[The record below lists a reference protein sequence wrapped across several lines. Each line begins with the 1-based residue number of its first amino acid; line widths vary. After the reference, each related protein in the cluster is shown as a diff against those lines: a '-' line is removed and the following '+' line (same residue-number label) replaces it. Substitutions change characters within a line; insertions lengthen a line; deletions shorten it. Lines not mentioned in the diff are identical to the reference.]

1 MAAFFS
7 KTFASAGNRKT
18 FTISTWLK
26 ITNIS
31 TATGQS
37 IFYGDTAGSTNGTND
52 DFYYANNKIYFGGYN
67 STYIISTALFRDV
80 SAWYHVVLS
89 VDTTQATSANRI
101 KLYVNGV
108 EQARTEGAG
117 YPAQNFDTAFIKS
130 GAFQICGNSPASGFG
145 LFNLASYYYIDG
157 TALTP
162 SSFGETDA
170 TTGIWKPK
178 SYSGSYGT
186 NGFFLKFENSA
197 SLGTDSSGNGNNF
210 TVNGTPTQTV
220 DTPSNNFATLNPLSN
235 SGSGIFLYGNLYYDG
250 NNTDDWS
257 KSISAT
263 LAVSKGKWYWEAKAT
278 SATDAEYEQLGVAKI
293 DKLAGYTSAVYN
305 SDFANMVQLHPST
318 PTITKAVGANYYLSS
333 GLTTNDTIMMA
344 LDMDNGRMWIGKNG
358 TWFANSSGNT
368 GSPSAGTY
376 PVWDTAEFTVGE
388 TYVPIVVNYY
398 AAKLTF
404 NFGSGF
410 FNTTAITS
418 PVSDTAGLG
427 KFQYAVPAGYY
438 SLCTKNINSQG

>member
-1 MAAFFS
+1 MADYLS
-7 KTFASAGNRKT
+7 KTYASAGNRRT

-80 SAWYHVVLS
+80 AAWYHIVLS

-108 EQARTEGAG
+108 EQARSEGAG
-117 YPAQNFDTAFIKS
+117 YPAQNFETAFIKS

-145 LFNLASYYYIDG
+145 LFNLASFYYIDG

-186 NGFFLKFENSA
+186 NGFFLKFESSG

-220 DTPSNNFATLNPLSN
+220 DTPSNVFATGNPLYRASN
-235 SGSGIFLYGNLYYDG
+235 NNTFTNGNLTFTGSGESYPVNI
-250 NNTDDWS
+250 
-257 KSISAT
+257 AT
-263 LAVSKGKWYWEAKAT
+263 FQPTAGKWYWET
-278 SATDAEYEQLGVAKI
+278 KI
-293 DKLAGYTSAVYN
+293 ITKTTNPIIGMAWNGYTSGGTGRVAYRA
-305 SDFANMVQLHPST
+305 DGAI
-318 PTITKAVGANYYLSS
+318 ITHDGNELTGYSS
-333 GLTTNDTIMMA
+333 FTNNDIIGCA
-344 LDMDNGRMWIGKNG
+344 LDLNSGTTTLKFYKN
-358 TWFANSSGNT
+358 NT
-368 GSPSAGTY
+368 LIYTYNNIATVLEYSTRGEGMIFFQLYTSDVISA
-376 PVWDTAEFTVGE
+376 
-388 TYVPIVVNYY
+388 
-398 AAKLTF
+398 
-404 NFGSGF
+404 NFGNGYF
-410 FNTTAITS
+410 GTTVITS
-418 PVSDTAGLG
+418 PNSDGAGLG
-427 KFQYAVPAGYY
+427 KFQYAVPSGYY
-438 SLCTKNINSQG
+438 ALCTKNINVYG